1 MIYTY
6 FKSIRHGHPILPN
19 RTLTPKPKKPV
30 IARLILPL
38 LALLL
43 LGIGRSLLS
52 ETALTFG
59 IAEGSALYRHSNLI
73 LATLCWMFGALL
85 IIRLIHI
92 TIWEG
97 VVKHRIGMEMPSL
110 LTDLVD
116 GVIWIITIVV
126 IIAVVFERQISGIIT
141 TSSVAMAVLGFALKT
156 IISDLFSGV
165 ALTLERTFNIGDWV
179 ETSGGIVGK
188 IQSLSWRSTQLLLEN
203 GTTIII
209 SNSRISEM
217 QLKKYERWRDEIDIE
232 FGYEVTTHQVERI
245 LLTAAHAIPEV
256 TEKKPDVRIVEFGPS
271 GVKWR
276 LRYWIDD
283 YPSRSK
289 ARYTIQ
295 RNLLRNLHFAGIE
308 TPAPRLRAELIK
320 GSEPSRLGS
329 VKALMGRIDLF
340 YTLTDTELAELAEN
354 VKGHL
359 IRAGSAVVQQG
370 DDGASLYLIKEGLF
384 DVIIADK
391 IVGQLGPGAFF
402 GEMSLLTGAPRSAT
416 VMALVD
422 SMVYEVSKDIM
433 EPIIAGRHE
442 LVEDLGHKLAERQI
456 KNAKALE
463 ANDDDE
469 NTDIESTK
477 SLTDRMLNL
486 VRSYFSLKSS

>member
-1 MIYTY
+1 MT
-6 FKSIRHGHPILPN
+6 N
-19 RTLTPKPKKPV
+19 TPRKPAF
-30 IARLILPL
+30 ARLILPI
-38 LALLL
+38 LALLI
-43 LGIGRSLLS
+43 LGTGLSLLP
-52 ETALTFG
+52 ETAPAFG
-59 IAEGSALYRHSNLI
+59 IAEGSNLYRRASLI
-73 LATLCWMFGALL
+73 IATLSWLFGALL

-92 TIWEG
+92 TVWEG
-97 VVKHRIGMEMPSL
+97 MVKHRIGMEVPTI

-116 GVIWIITIVV
+116 GVIWIITIIV
-126 IIAVVFERQISGIIT
+126 IIAVVYERQISGIIT

-165 ALTLERTFNIGDWV
+165 AMTLERTFNIGDWV

-188 IQSLSWRSTQLLLEN
+188 VQSLSWRSTQLLLEN
-203 GTTIII
+203 GTTIIL
-209 SNSRISEM
+209 SNSRISET
-217 QLKKYERWRDEIDIE
+217 QLKKYDAWRDEIDIE
-232 FGYEVTTHQVERI
+232 FGYEVTSHQVERI

-256 TEKKPDVRIVEFGPS
+256 TGRHPDVRIVEFGSS

-276 LRYWIDD
+276 LRYWVED

-289 ARYTIQ
+289 ARYTVQ
-295 RNLLRNLHFAGIE
+295 RSLLRNLHFAGIE
-308 TPAPRLRAELIK
+308 TPAPRLRTELVNS
-320 GSEPSRLGS
+320 SEPSRLGRI
-329 VKALMGRIDLF
+329 KTLLGRIDLF
-340 YTLTDTELAELAEN
+340 YTLTDSELAELAEN

-359 IRAGSAVVQQG
+359 IRAGASVVQQG
-370 DDGASLYLIKEGLF
+370 EEGGSLYLIKEGLF
-384 DVIIADK
+384 DVIITDK

-416 VMALVD
+416 VLALVD

-442 LVEDLGHKLAERQI
+442 LVEDLSTKLVERQI
-456 KNAKALE
+456 KNAKAME
-463 ANDDDE
+463 IHE
-469 NTDIESTK
+469 NVKTPDMESTK